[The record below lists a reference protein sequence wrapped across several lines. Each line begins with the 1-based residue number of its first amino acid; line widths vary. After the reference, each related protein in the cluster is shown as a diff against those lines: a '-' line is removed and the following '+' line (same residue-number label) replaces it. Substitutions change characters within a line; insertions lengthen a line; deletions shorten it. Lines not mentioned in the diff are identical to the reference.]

1 MIWCECDY
9 ITAPDNVAAL
19 GGVAKDLAKLHSR
32 MVELVSN

>member
-1 MIWCECDY
+1 
-9 ITAPDNVAAL
+9 VAAL